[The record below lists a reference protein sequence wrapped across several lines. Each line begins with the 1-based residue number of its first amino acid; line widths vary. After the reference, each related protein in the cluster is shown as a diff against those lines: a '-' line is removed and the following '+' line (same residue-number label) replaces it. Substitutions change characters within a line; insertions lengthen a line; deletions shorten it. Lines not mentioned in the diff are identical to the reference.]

1 MGALGADAA
10 ALERLA
16 GSMRTASRQLSE
28 VALGL
33 ERRTRATGWTGPD
46 AARFERDWAL
56 RHRPAL
62 LALAHRSAG
71 LASSL
76 DHQAAEQR
84 RASASSGPPAP
95 PAPVPPTP
103 RVRRPAPVSPFPR
116 TEQRFSGGVGV
127 KVGFVTAEFDGDL
140 WLQELPDGR
149 IRVTVME
156 SAMIGAEA
164 TVGATAELTIGG
176 TSSAP
181 TPIGGQAGAGAALGG
196 VLRRSW
202 EVDPDEVPGLIARVI
217 AAEAAERAGM
227 PVGDPRGE
235 IHIAG
240 HGSTWF
246 ARALGGAADGITEH
260 FTGVDP
266 GFDDWAEGLVTLPAP
281 DRVESLA
288 AVELTAGAGFGAL
301 NRLAPSGHAGVTGT
315 VRAGHASAGDTRST
329 IVEVQGG
336 AAGTLSASLLGRLG
350 VGLPGSEREH
360 DTVRFELVEST
371 RRGAPDHL
379 VVKVTRTGEST
390 LEELLVRVDLD
401 AATRGDGSPGGVR
414 GLIQHLASGDVDGAV
429 RDLLGPLGDVV
440 PTSVTVTGSRG
451 ELSGTTIGGGGSI
464 SAIAGLGLS
473 ANGQV
478 LHVDRRR

>member
-140 WLQELPDGR
+140 
-149 IRVTVME
+149 
-156 SAMIGAEA
+156 
-164 TVGATAELTIGG
+164 
-176 TSSAP
+176 
-181 TPIGGQAGAGAALGG
+181 
-196 VLRRSW
+196 
-202 EVDPDEVPGLIARVI
+202 
-217 AAEAAERAGM
+217 
-227 PVGDPRGE
+227 
-235 IHIAG
+235 
-240 HGSTWF
+240 
-246 ARALGGAADGITEH
+246 
-260 FTGVDP
+260 
-266 GFDDWAEGLVTLPAP
+266 
-281 DRVESLA
+281 
-288 AVELTAGAGFGAL
+288 
-301 NRLAPSGHAGVTGT
+301 
-315 VRAGHASAGDTRST
+315 
-329 IVEVQGG
+329 
-336 AAGTLSASLLGRLG
+336 
-350 VGLPGSEREH
+350 
-360 DTVRFELVEST
+360 
-371 RRGAPDHL
+371 
-379 VVKVTRTGEST
+379 
-390 LEELLVRVDLD
+390 
-401 AATRGDGSPGGVR
+401 
-414 GLIQHLASGDVDGAV
+414 
-429 RDLLGPLGDVV
+429 
-440 PTSVTVTGSRG
+440 
-451 ELSGTTIGGGGSI
+451 
-464 SAIAGLGLS
+464 
-473 ANGQV
+473 
-478 LHVDRRR
+478 